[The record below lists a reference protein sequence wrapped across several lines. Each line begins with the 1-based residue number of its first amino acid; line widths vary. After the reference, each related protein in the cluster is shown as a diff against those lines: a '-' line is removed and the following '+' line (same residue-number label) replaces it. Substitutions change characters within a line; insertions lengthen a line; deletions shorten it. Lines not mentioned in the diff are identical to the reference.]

1 MYSKNLANTDY
12 SYFYLIPS
20 ELVEFEAKEQG
31 KGSGFAKAL
40 EEAKVYEDADMHPF
54 FAYFED
60 EERLVVF
67 TKETFNRKML
77 N

>member
-1 MYSKNLANTDY
+1 MDAEELANSY

-20 ELVEFEAKEQG
+20 ELVEFEAKNGGGEC
-31 KGSGFAKAL
+31 GFAKAL
-40 EEAKVYEDADMHPF
+40 EEAKIYEGADMHPF

-67 TKETFNRKML
+67 TRETFNRKLL